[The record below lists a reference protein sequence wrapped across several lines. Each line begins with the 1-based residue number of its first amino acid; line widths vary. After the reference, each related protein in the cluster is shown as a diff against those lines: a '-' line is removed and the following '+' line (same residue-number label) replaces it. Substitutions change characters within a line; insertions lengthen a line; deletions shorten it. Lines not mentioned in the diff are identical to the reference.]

1 MIGPLRKYVVMWNI
15 VDIIMR
21 GGQPKTVKDIFLSA
35 EVRVI
40 NISLIM
46 CYLCIECTLA
56 CGRGDPHF
64 TTLDGQRY
72 TFNGLG
78 EYVLL
83 RESINDFEFQA
94 RTELAPNS
102 NATIFSAF
110 AIKDGSGVVEVT

>member
-1 MIGPLRKYVVMWNI
+1 M
-15 VDIIMR
+15 
-21 GGQPKTVKDIFLSA
+21 FLSA
-35 EVRVI
+35 EVREI
-40 NISLIM
+40 NISFIM
-46 CYLCIECTLA
+46 YYLFIGCTLA
-56 CGRGDPHF
+56 RGRGDPHF

-110 AIKDGSGVVEVT
+110 AIKDGNDVVEVT